1 MIKSMTGFGQAA
13 VGGKLGKWKVEIRTL
28 NNRFFDITVR
38 LPEKF
43 YIFEDKIRSLIQKK
57 VKRGKVNLNAICENG
72 AKKQDRIFLDEKVA
86 HRYYNQLLKLKR
98 LLKLKGDIRFED
110 VLSYPGLISYQ
121 AGERTE
127 KKDWPFLKEA
137 IDKAL
142 DKLVR
147 DRAREGS
154 VLSKDLAKRITRI
167 DKTLGAIKKRS
178 VINIEQ
184 YKKKLSRRVKD
195 LSNGKELDR
204 ARLETEVA
212 IFAKNC
218 DIQEEITR
226 IKGHTRNFKKCLQTN
241 GEVGKKL
248 DFIAQEL
255 HREITTIGSKAN
267 DFRISKGVIQVKS
280 EIEKIREQ
288 VKNIE

>member
-1 MIKSMTGFGQAA
+1 LIKSMTGFGQATSR
-13 VGGKLGKWKVEIRTL
+13 GKSGKCKAEVRTL
-28 NNRFFDITVR
+28 NNRFFDITNR
-38 LPEKF
+38 LPDRF
-43 YIFEDKIRSLIQKK
+43 YIFEDKIRALVQKNI
-57 VKRGKVNLNAICENG
+57 KRGKVNINVIYEEG
-72 AKKQDRIFLDEKVA
+72 IKKKNRIFVDEDVA
-86 HRYYNQLLKLKR
+86 RRYYKQLLRLKR
-98 LLKLKGDIRFED
+98 FLNIKGEVRFED
-110 VLSYPGLISYQ
+110 ILAYPGIINYQ
-121 AGERTE
+121 AEGKQE
-127 KKDWPFLKEA
+127 KAVWPFLKQA
-137 IDKAL
+137 IEQAL
-142 DKLVR
+142 DKLVK
-147 DRAREGS
+147 DRLREGGI
-154 VLSKDLAKRITRI
+154 LSRDLVKRATSIE
-167 DKTLGAIKKRS
+167 KTLNSIKNRS

-184 YKKKLSRRVKD
+184 YKKRLARRVKD
-195 LSNGKELDR
+195 LSNGKDLDR

-226 IKGHTRNFKKCLQTN
+226 IKGHTKNFKKCLHTN

-255 HREITTIGSKAN
+255 HREITTIGSKAS